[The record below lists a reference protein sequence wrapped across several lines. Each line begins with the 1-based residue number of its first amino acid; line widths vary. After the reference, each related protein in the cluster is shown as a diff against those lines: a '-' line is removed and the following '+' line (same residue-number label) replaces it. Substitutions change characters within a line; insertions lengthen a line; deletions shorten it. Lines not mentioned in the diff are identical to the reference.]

1 MTAALN
7 VYGNVREYDTD
18 LDVFGV
24 VFEWEAAIAEPARD
38 GVALEFRSRTI
49 QQSSRSRMVILGD
62 RSRTIDGRAWR

>member
-7 VYGNVREYDTD
+7 VYGNVREFDVD

-24 VFEWEAAIAEPARD
+24 VFEWEAPIAEPARD
-38 GVALEFRSRTI
+38 GVAIGFRSRTI
-49 QQSSRSRMVILGD
+49 QQSSRSRTVIIND

>member
-7 VYGNVREYDTD
+7 VYSNVREYDTD

-24 VFEWEAAIAEPARD
+24 VFEWEAPVGEPARD
-38 GVALEFRSRTI
+38 GVALEFRSRMI
-49 QQSSRSRMVILGD
+49 QQNGRSRTVIVGD